1 MIENLK
7 TEREYDILGF
17 KLKVSPEE
25 EGERSKVTSQRV
37 IDFVQSRITD
47 LKDKYPQLSDAQIA
61 VLLAMET
68 SRERLEIEEDFKQ
81 SVEFYDSQAQRVKNL
96 VETIKPSYN

>member
-1 MIENLK
+1 MIENLE

-17 KLKVSPEE
+17 KLKVNPEE
-25 EGERSKVTSQRV
+25 EGEQSKVTSQRV
-37 IDFVQSRITD
+37 IEFVQKKISE

-61 VLLAMET
+61 VLLAMES

-81 SVEFYDSQAQRVKNL
+81 SVEFYDNQAQRVKDL

>member
-17 KLKVSPEE
+17 KLKVNPEE
-25 EGERSKVTSQRV
+25 EGEQSKVTSQRV
-37 IDFVQSRITD
+37 IEFVQKKISE
-47 LKDKYPQLSDAQIA
+47 LKDRYPQLSDAQIA
-61 VLLAMET
+61 VLLAMES

-81 SVEFYDSQAQRVKNL
+81 SVEFYDNQAQRVKDL